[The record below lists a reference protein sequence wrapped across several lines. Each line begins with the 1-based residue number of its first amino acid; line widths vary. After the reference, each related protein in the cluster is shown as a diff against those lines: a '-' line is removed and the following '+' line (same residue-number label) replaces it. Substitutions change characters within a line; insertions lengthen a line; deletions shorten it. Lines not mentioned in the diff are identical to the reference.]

1 MEHCWKEAAVTE
13 QSSVPRVL
21 LCILVW
27 GLLMLTL
34 SSNPWMISIIGNSCT
49 TKLHKHPAIPCVTV
63 ARCMQYWV
71 CQKWHCTF
79 HSKKKRISDTIF
91 RYYCLCLPGI
101 CFGEIFLALKQCPK
115 THPLPHR
122 QFLDV
127 MSPSRLNF
135 LHISIGRFTDTWLCV
150 YVQCMYVQYCKLG
163 KLRCWNIF
171 VCQTNNENQLD
182 ENFKTVYLWYEKT
195 TCDVETNLPLII
207 HY

>member
-1 MEHCWKEAAVTE
+1 MYAVLG
-13 QSSVPRVL
+13 VPK
-21 LCILVW
+21 
-27 GLLMLTL
+27 MTL
-34 SSNPWMISIIGNSCT
+34 
-49 TKLHKHPAIPCVTV
+49 H
-63 ARCMQYWV
+63 
-71 CQKWHCTF
+71 
-79 HSKKKRISDTIF
+79 HSFYIVKKKRFSDTIF

-171 VCQTNNENQLD
+171 VKPTTKINLMKILKQCIYGMKRPHVMWKQICPWLFT
-182 ENFKTVYLWYEKT
+182 TSPHLWYQFKA
-195 TCDVETNLPLII
+195 VG
-207 HY
+207 